1 MRKSSIIGAG
11 IVAAAL
17 VVAPEA
23 ASAGG
28 WWHNREAVEV
38 RIGPGIA
45 YARLVL
51 VPKHQRLH
59 VYHCAGWCD
68 VSWGNYHGYVHTK
81 YIVNDHADHYIVN
94 GYTNHGYVGPGHHL
108 SYVTPRFA
116 DHLFVSP
123 VTRHGRTYL
132 TPIYASPQ
140 PAYLTSQVISPSRGY
155 DAGPVGRIW
164 YFQGR
169 WLDRPDYFYDIRH

>member
-1 MRKSSIIGAG
+1 MPR
-11 IVAAAL
+11 
-17 VVAPEA
+17 
-23 ASAGG
+23 
-28 WWHNREAVEV
+28 
-38 RIGPGIA
+38 
-45 YARLVL
+45 
-51 VPKHQRLH
+51 HQRLR

-81 YIVNDHADHYIVN
+81 YIVN
-94 GYTNHGYVGPGHHL
+94 GYTYPGHVTPRHHL
-108 SYVTPRFA
+108 PYVTPRFA

-123 VTRHGRTYL
+123 VTRHGRSYL
-132 TPIYASPQ
+132 TPVYAPPQ
-140 PAYLTSQVISPSRGY
+140 PAYLTSQVISPYAGY